1 MRYTRLAA
9 TGLAATLALAAP
21 LSGSLFSGS
30 VFAQAQPREIAF
42 DSAGDFLKL
51 PADLHLGEVAGVA
64 TTAAGNIWVYFQG
77 GGPNATIGASR
88 VYIHGGAR
96 LLEFDRS
103 GKFLREIG
111 TSENDRPYAFLFA
124 QGVRVD
130 PQNNVWIVDR
140 ASRMVVKFDPA
151 GKVLLTLGR
160 RLEAVGELGSSGVFG
175 RASGPP
181 GSGVPGDNFN
191 QPLDVAWD
199 AAGNIFIPD
208 GYGNARVAKFDKN
221 GKFIKS
227 WGATG
232 AGPGQF
238 NTPHSVAVDAGG
250 NVYVADMGNQR
261 IQVFD
266 NDGTFKTEFKNVG
279 APRAICISPGAQQYL
294 YSSNSNPDSNDSEV
308 HKVTGQVFKME
319 LDGKVLGKF
328 GVPGK
333 EPGQFSTVH
342 GLDCR
347 DPNAVFVTEIVEWRL
362 QKFILHPTAAQG
374 GK

>member
-1 MRYTRLAA
+1 MKYSRLAP
-9 TGLAATLALAAP
+9 TLVFA
-21 LSGSLFSGS
+21 GSLLASS
-30 VFAQAQPREIAF
+30 LVAQQKEIAYE
-42 DSAGDFLKL
+42 SAGDFLKL
-51 PADLHLGEVAGVA
+51 PDDIHLGEVAGVA
-64 TTAAGNIWVYFQG
+64 TTATGNLWVYYQG

-88 VYIHGGAR
+88 VYINGGAR
-96 LLEFDRS
+96 LLEFDRT
-103 GKFLREIG
+103 GKYLREIG

-140 ASRMVVKFDPA
+140 ASRMVVKFDQA

-199 AAGNIFIPD
+199 AAGNIFVPD
-208 GYGNARVAKFDKN
+208 GYANARVAKFDKN

-232 AGPGQF
+232 TETGQF

-266 NDGTFKTEFKNVG
+266 NDGTFKSEIKNVG
-279 APRAICISPGAQQYL
+279 APRALCISPGAHQYL
-294 YSSNSNPDSNDSEV
+294 YSSNSNPTEDPFQNGEIY
-308 HKVTGQVFKME
+308 KME
-319 LDGKVLGKF
+319 LDGTIIGRFGKAGKQFKEF
-328 GVPGK
+328 GMVNAI
-333 EPGQFSTVH
+333 
-342 GLDCR
+342 DCR
-347 DPNAVFVTEIVEWRL
+347 DPNTLYVAELMNWRV
-362 QKFILHPTAAQG
+362 QKLTL
-374 GK
+374 K